1 MNTRTLLALCV
12 SLAFAAH
19 VFAEEAGHETPEGEA
34 SGTIEL
40 TAEAQ
45 RAAGVFVDRVAQRAL
60 GETIRVPGNV
70 RINVYR
76 SVRVTPRITAQVVA
90 RHVILGESVRA
101 GQRMVTLSSVAMA
114 EAQAELIV
122 ANREWER
129 SRRLGRESVSERRY
143 TEARVAR
150 QLALARVLAYGM
162 TRAQADALMSA
173 VDADRASGVFD
184 LLSPQDGTVLQDDFI
199 VGELIEPGRVLF
211 DVSDESVMWVEARPI
226 AVGMPDI
233 HKGMAARVTPDGV
246 NWIDGTVVQ
255 RYHRVDETTR
265 THGVRI
271 EVDNADDQLHERQFV
286 EVEIVTGSG
295 EMVLAVPSAAVTMI
309 GDTPTVFRV
318 EDGHEFHA
326 ESIATGPVVGDWTV
340 VSAGL
345 REGDEIAV
353 AGIFHLKSFML
364 KSSLGGGHAH

>member
-1 MNTRTLLALCV
+1 MNNRTLLAACV
-12 SLAFAAH
+12 SLAMAAP
-19 VFAEEAGHETPEGEA
+19 VFAEEAGHEKPEDDA
-34 SGTIEL
+34 SGKIEL
-40 TAEAQ
+40 TAEEQ
-45 RAAGVFVDRVAQRAL
+45 HAAGVVVERVARRAL

-70 RINVYR
+70 EINMYR
-76 SVRVTPRITAQVVA
+76 SARVTPRITAQVVA
-90 RHVILGESVRA
+90 RHVILGESVSA

-129 SRRLGRESVSERRY
+129 SRSLGRESVSERRY

-162 TRAQADALMSA
+162 TQAQAEALMSTSE
-173 VDADRASGVFD
+173 ADRASGVFD
-184 LLSPQDGTVLQDDFI
+184 LLSPRDGTVLQDNFI

-211 DVSDESVMWVEARPI
+211 DISDESVMWVEARPI
-226 AVGMPDI
+226 AVGVPDI
-233 HKGMAARVTPDGV
+233 HTGMPARVTPDGV

-295 EMVLAVPSAAVTMI
+295 DTVLAVPSPAVTMI
-309 GDTPTVFRV
+309 GDTPTVFKV
-318 EDGHEFHA
+318 EVGHEFHA
-326 ESIATGPVVGDWTV
+326 ESIVAGPTVGKWTV

-353 AGIFHLKSFML
+353 AGIFHLKSLML

>member
-1 MNTRTLLALCV
+1 MNTRTLFALFV
-12 SLAFAAH
+12 SLAMADP
-19 VFAEEAGHETPEGEA
+19 VFAEEAGHEKPEGEA
-34 SGTIEL
+34 SGVIEL
-40 TAEAQ
+40 TAEEQ
-45 RAAGVFVDRVAQRAL
+45 RAAGVVVDRVSRRAL
-60 GETIRVPGNV
+60 GETVRVPGNV
-70 RINVYR
+70 EINMYR
-76 SVRVTPRITAQVVA
+76 SARVTPRITAQVVA
-90 RHVILGESVRA
+90 RHVILGESVST

-114 EAQAELIV
+114 EAQAELII

-129 SRRLGRESVSERRY
+129 AKSLGPESVSDRRY

-162 TRAQADALMSA
+162 TGAQADALMNTP
-173 VDADRASGVFD
+173 DADMASGVFD
-184 LLSPQDGTVLQDDFI
+184 LLAPQDGTVLQDNFI

-211 DVSDESVMWVEARPI
+211 DISDESVMWVEARPI
-226 AVGMPDI
+226 AVGVPDI
-233 HKGMAARVTPDGV
+233 HAGIPARVTPDGV
-246 NWIDGTVVQ
+246 NWIDGKVVQ

-271 EVDNADDQLHERQFV
+271 EVDNADDRLHERQFV

-295 EMVLAVPSAAVTMI
+295 DEVLAVPRAAVTMI
-309 GDTPTVFRV
+309 GNTTTVFKV
-318 EDGHEFHA
+318 ENGHEFHA
-326 ESIATGPVVGDWTV
+326 ESIATGPTVGDWTA

-353 AGIFHLKSFML
+353 AGIFHLKSLML